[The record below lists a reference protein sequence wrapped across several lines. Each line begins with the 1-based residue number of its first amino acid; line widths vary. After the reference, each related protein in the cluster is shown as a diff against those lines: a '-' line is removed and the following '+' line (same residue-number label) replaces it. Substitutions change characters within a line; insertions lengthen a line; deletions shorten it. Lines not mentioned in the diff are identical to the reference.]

1 MSISTTESIGKT
13 KPISDFLSRFEVYDV
28 DQSGQSSAVTRDDR
42 LHSLVH
48 SVASGGLPEVVT
60 DRSRLPD
67 GIAATLIFPVY
78 RGGEIV
84 SVVAIA
90 ASDHPS
96 ALGVFEV
103 WEPVGAHDEL
113 RLSSGYYSSLERFQ
127 NVSTFVRFEK
137 GSGLPGTVWDRH
149 RAVVHNDLPNH
160 PGFLRAAGASAESL
174 TTAVGIPIFDD
185 EFVAS
190 VVLISSAKS
199 PLARGVEIWA
209 ADGDGFVLI
218 EGAYPGLA
226 EHFWLAAGTRLAGDA
241 GLPGLAAGR
250 GGASVTDDPACYA
263 AGRRADVG
271 PLDGHRGL
279 ALPCYDGSM
288 LTSVVVLLF

>member
-1 MSISTTESIGKT
+1 M
-13 KPISDFLSRFEVYDV
+13 
-28 DQSGQSSAVTRDDR
+28 
-42 LHSLVH
+42 
-48 SVASGGLPEVVT
+48 
-60 DRSRLPD
+60 
-67 GIAATLIFPVY
+67 
-78 RGGEIV
+78 
-84 SVVAIA
+84 A
-90 ASDHPS
+90 ASDESS

-103 WEPVGAHDEL
+103 WEPVGIHDEV
-113 RLSSGYYSSLERFQ
+113 RLAKGYYASLERFQ

-160 PGFLRAAGASAESL
+160 PGFLRAAGASAEAL

-209 ADGDGFVLI
+209 ADHDGFVLI

-226 EHFWLAAGTRLAGDA
+226 ERFALTAGARLCGDS
-241 GLPGLAAGR
+241 GLPGLAAAR
-250 GGASVTDDPACYA
+250 GGAAVTDSPACYA
-263 AGRRADVG
+263 AGRSSESG
-271 PLDGHRGL
+271 PMEGHRGL
-279 ALPCYDGSM
+279 ALPCYDGSV

>member
-1 MSISTTESIGKT
+1 MSSSTSEPIGTT
-13 KPISDFLSRFEVYDV
+13 KPISDFLARFEIYDV
-28 DQSGQSSAVTRDDR
+28 DPSGLPTAVTDEDR
-42 LHSLVH
+42 LQSLVH
-48 SVASGGLPEVVT
+48 AVASGGLPEVVT
-60 DRSRLPD
+60 DRSKLPD
-67 GIAATLIFPVY
+67 GIAAVLIFPIY
-78 RGGEIV
+78 RDGEIV
-84 SVVAIA
+84 SVVALA
-90 ASDHPS
+90 ASDDSS

-103 WEPVGAHDEL
+103 WEPVDAHDEV
-113 RLSSGYYSSLERFQ
+113 RLAKGYYSSLERFQ

-160 PGFLRAAGASAESL
+160 PGFLRAAGASAEAL

-218 EGAYPGLA
+218 EGAYTGLA
-226 EHFWLAAGTRLAGDA
+226 DHFVLTAGTRLSGDA
-241 GLPGLAAGR
+241 GLPGLAASR
-250 GGASVTDDPACYA
+250 GGASVTDSPACYA
-263 AGRRADVG
+263 AGRTPDAG
-271 PLDGHRGL
+271 PMEGHRGL
-279 ALPCYDGSM
+279 ALPCYDGSV

>member
-1 MSISTTESIGKT
+1 MSSPTSVPIGT
-13 KPISDFLSRFEVYDV
+13 AKPASEFLARFEVYDV
-28 DQSGQSSAVTRDDR
+28 DPSGNASAVTDEDR
-42 LHSLVH
+42 LQTLVH
-48 SVASGGLPEVVT
+48 AVATGGLPEIVT
-60 DRSRLPD
+60 DRSKLPE
-67 GIAATLIFPVY
+67 GIAAVLIFPIY
-78 RGGEIV
+78 RDGGVV
-84 SVVAIA
+84 SVVALA
-90 ASDHPS
+90 ASDDSS

-103 WEPVGAHDEL
+103 WEPVGTHDEV
-113 RLSSGYYSSLERFQ
+113 RLAKGYYSQLERFQ

-160 PGFLRAAGASAESL
+160 PGFLRAAGASAEAL

-209 ADGDGFVLI
+209 ADGDGFILV

-226 EHFWLAAGTRLAGDA
+226 DRFSLKAGTRLSGDQ
-241 GLPGLAAGR
+241 GLPGLVASR
-250 GGASVTDDPACYA
+250 GGATVCEDADCYA
-263 AGRRADVG
+263 AGR
-271 PLDGHRGL
+271 
-279 ALPCYDGSM
+279 
-288 LTSVVVLLF
+288 